1 MAGVDVFIFFCS
13 GLGAVFAL
21 MNFYIIQ
28 QTKINPGAGFVNP
41 NSPLN
46 AVTAELKKVEDIHA
60 TIELGAKA
68 FLRAEYTICVQF
80 LLAFSVVLLILT
92 SMGSSF
98 EDGMFT
104 TVAFLIGG
112 FTSILS
118 GLCGMMVAVNANA
131 RTTVAAASEPPSKLT
146 AAFNVAFRAGAV
158 MGYALCA
165 MGLATLLLLL
175 LCYKTHFATVDT
187 WNVMMD
193 CAAGFG
199 LGGSSV
205 AMFGRVGGGI
215 YTKAADVGADL
226 VGKVVHGLEEDD
238 PKNPATIADNVGDNV
253 GDVAGM
259 GADLFESYV
268 GSIIAAATLAPRDCE
283 VALPFWLAGAGVLA
297 SLIGTFAVSTKEKG
311 EGWNSN
317 LGALMWALEKG
328 TFLAGAT
335 FLGLAAACCHY
346 LGGLWGSYLCVIIG
360 LATGVV
366 IGKLTEYFTSF
377 DFAPV
382 QSIKARGSTGPA
394 TVVIQGLGVGMLS
407 CVPTIFVLVAAILG
421 CAAIKGEYG
430 IAIAA
435 VRAAKG

>member
-131 RTTVAAASEPPSKLT
+131 RTTVAAA
-146 AAFNVAFRAGAV
+146 
-158 MGYALCA
+158 
-165 MGLATLLLLL
+165 
-175 LCYKTHFATVDT
+175 
-187 WNVMMD
+187 
-193 CAAGFG
+193 
-199 LGGSSV
+199 
-205 AMFGRVGGGI
+205 GRC
-215 YTKAADVGADL
+215 L
-226 VGKVVHGLEEDD
+226 
-238 PKNPATIADNVGDNV
+238 
-253 GDVAGM
+253 
-259 GADLFESYV
+259 
-268 GSIIAAATLAPRDCE
+268 
-283 VALPFWLAGAGVLA
+283 
-297 SLIGTFAVSTKEKG
+297 
-311 EGWNSN
+311 
-317 LGALMWALEKG
+317 
-328 TFLAGAT
+328 
-335 FLGLAAACCHY
+335 
-346 LGGLWGSYLCVIIG
+346 
-360 LATGVV
+360 
-366 IGKLTEYFTSF
+366 
-377 DFAPV
+377 
-382 QSIKARGSTGPA
+382 
-394 TVVIQGLGVGMLS
+394 
-407 CVPTIFVLVAAILG
+407 
-421 CAAIKGEYG
+421 
-430 IAIAA
+430 
-435 VRAAKG
+435 